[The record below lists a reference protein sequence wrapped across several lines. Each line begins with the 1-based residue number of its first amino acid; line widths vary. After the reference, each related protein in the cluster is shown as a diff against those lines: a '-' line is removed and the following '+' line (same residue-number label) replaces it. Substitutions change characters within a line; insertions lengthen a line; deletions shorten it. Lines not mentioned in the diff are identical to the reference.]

1 MSHSDISQKQA
12 YSVTQFCAVHSISR
26 AMFYVLRKQGKG
38 PRTMKVGRRTLI
50 SKEAAREWR
59 ARIEKESGVNK
70 CIAGFIETSN

>member
-1 MSHSDISQKQA
+1 MRNSDISQKQA
-12 YSVTQFCAVHSISR
+12 YSVTQFCAAHSISR

-59 ARIEKESGVNK
+59 ARIEQESGVNK
-70 CIAGFIETSN
+70 GIVGFIETTS